1 MPIMDIQHG
10 RKLRPVFL
18 VTRVALAEQFWIK
31 GRGKG
36 RDPPFD
42 QERGTC
48 SMFKNKRYKPLS

>member
-1 MPIMDIQHG
+1 MDIEYG

-18 VTRVALAEQFWIK
+18 ATRVALAEQFWIK

-36 RDPPFD
+36 RDPPFY

-48 SMFKNKRYKPLS
+48 SMFKPRGTSH